1 MQPTPE
7 QQKKQLEEKI
17 DAAKSYIES
26 NIFKLD
32 KYKKVKIQDEEK
44 KLLWDQIYRKMTD
57 LNINQY
63 E

>member
-44 KLLWDQIYRKMTD
+44 KLLWD
-57 LNINQY
+57 
-63 E
+63 